1 MDFRRATRY
10 RISRTVLDWCDY
22 FQDPAREAITPFG
35 SARIKFVDR
44 VTRHP
49 GHTAL
54 DLCCGAGPGAYVECE
69 TVWQHGHS
77 GPRLT
82 DADELACAR
91 ARSAIIRRV
100 WGTDTAF
107 LREHGDLYH
116 RVLTEQELRA
126 VRALLAQARTAEARE
141 ILRTIDNAP
150 ATYRVLAALPGP
162 CVRGVMSVRRTVR
175 SAVRGLRARPS

>member
-1 MDFRRATRY
+1 MIRCLLCLKHETSSGKKRLGCGYGSIAAWAGENEKTVAILSLDAVHSSRRF
-10 RISRTVLDWCDY
+10 L
-22 FQDPAREAITPFG
+22 AI
-35 SARIKFVDR
+35 
-44 VTRHP
+44 
-49 GHTAL
+49 
-54 DLCCGAGPGAYVECE
+54 
-69 TVWQHGHS
+69 
-77 GPRLT
+77 
-82 DADELACAR
+82 AR

-141 ILRTIDNAP
+141 ILRAIDKAA